1 MQRYLC
7 NGQVH
12 LHSPYEPD
20 MTFVLIH
27 RVVEA
32 WDDMDAEDIYL
43 NHLAESDI
51 ADHIRF
57 IETKITPLA
66 YNAGPSIGRGLFC
79 AFGEFAA
86 PLTAT

>member
-20 MTFVLIH
+20 MTFVLTH
-27 RVVEA
+27 RVIEA
-32 WDDMDAEDIYL
+32 WDDLDAEDIYL
-43 NHLAESDI
+43 NHLVESDI
-51 ADHIRF
+51 ADHIRL

-66 YNAGPSIGRGLFC
+66 
-79 AFGEFAA
+79 
-86 PLTAT
+86 

>member
-1 MQRYLC
+1 MRYNVIRKQIQRKGGNGCAKYLC

-27 RVVEA
+27 RVIEA

-66 YNAGPSIGRGLFC
+66 
-79 AFGEFAA
+79 
-86 PLTAT
+86 